1 LKVPSVEDSSLAGRT
16 LLVLQVGALLVLTAT
31 VASRLW
37 QDHIW
42 VGFLLIAV
50 TFAVWLPE
58 LARPRFRRWW
68 FVYVWGIFVYTILR
82 AFADETGIPTH
93 WTYAKHIDEFIFF
106 GTNPVAALQDRFFSP
121 SEVSWLDW
129 AAVLVHWSF
138 FIIPHAVAVA
148 IFVWRRPQ
156 FPRYALVLAGTMWI
170 GLVLF
175 YLVPT
180 APPWLVASTGEQ
192 PNVFRVMDFVGGQV
206 DPETYKEFYASL
218 GEPNSVAA
226 MPSIHEGAIF
236 AMFLWAFT
244 YMRRLSPLFLA
255 YALLT
260 GISLVFLGEHYVIDL
275 LVGVAA
281 ASLCWYAV
289 VRYSPDPG
297 PAPSR
302 TDTSS

>member
-1 LKVPSVEDSSLAGRT
+1 
-16 LLVLQVGALLVLTAT
+16 
-31 VASRLW
+31 
-37 QDHIW
+37 
-42 VGFLLIAV
+42 
-50 TFAVWLPE
+50 
-58 LARPRFRRWW
+58 
-68 FVYVWGIFVYTILR
+68 FVYTILR
-82 AFADETGIPTH
+82 ALADETGIPTR

-106 GTNPVAALQDRFFSP
+106 GTNPVGALQDRFFTP
-121 SEVSWLDW
+121 ADVSWLDW

-156 FPRYALVLAGTMWI
+156 FPRYALVVAGTMWL

-180 APPWLVASTGEQ
+180 APPWLVASTGES

-206 DPETYKEFYASL
+206 DPETYKEFYATL

-226 MPSIHEGAIF
+226 MPSIHEGVIF

-244 YMRRLSPLFLA
+244 YERRLSPLFLA
-255 YALLT
+255 YAVVT

-275 LVGVAA
+275 LVGAAA
-281 ASLCWYAV
+281 ASLCWYV
-289 VRYSPDPG
+289 VLRYSPEPSPTFASGDRPG
-297 PAPSR
+297 
-302 TDTSS
+302 